1 VTEKF
6 ATQMSGRPDTAR
18 SQPNRT
24 DTQPPRFITI
34 EGPIGVGKT
43 SLAKRLADTFG
54 YQLVLENAEE
64 NPFLPRFYR
73 NRRQAALA
81 TQLFF
86 LFQRIQQIHD
96 MRQDDLFCPT
106 YVSDFLLQ
114 KDRLFARINLDDDEM
129 QLYDRVYE
137 RVAVGAPVP
146 DLVIYLQAP
155 VPVLAQR
162 VHRRGISY
170 EQAIDTDYLNMLN
183 QAYSQFFL
191 YYDDAPLLIVNAE
204 QIDLVNNDRD
214 YQLFVDYLL
223 TIRSGRHYFNPM
235 SFA

>member
-1 VTEKF
+1 MTEKF
-6 ATQMSGRPDTAR
+6 A
-18 SQPNRT
+18 SQA
-24 DTQPPRFITI
+24 QPPAETPRPRFITV

-43 SLAKRLADTFG
+43 SIAKRLSDTFG
-54 YQLVLENAEE
+54 HQLLLEEAES
-64 NPFLPRFYR
+64 NPFLPRFYQ

-86 LFQRIQQIHD
+86 LFQRVQQIQD
-96 MRQDDLFCPT
+96 IRQADLFSPA

-114 KDRLFARINLDDDEM
+114 KDYLFAKANLDADELA
-129 QLYDRVYE
+129 LYERVYE
-137 RVAVGAPVP
+137 RVAIGAPTP

-155 VPVLAQR
+155 VHVLAQR

-170 EQAIDTDYLNMLN
+170 EQSIDTKYLESLN

-204 QIDLVNNDRD
+204 QIDLVNNEKD

-223 TIRSGRHYFNPM
+223 TIKSGRHYFNPM